1 MKGYLFVVEPDSS
14 ANLGKVASLQGCKTE
29 KDARRLRDAWQEEVG
44 DEFVVLDSRLNDWDR
59 GR

>member
-29 KDARRLRDAWQEEVG
+29 NDARRLRDAWQEQVG